1 MRQTN
6 TTPRKKPQQ
15 ERAKAT
21 VEAILIAA
29 AYILERDGWSGFTT
43 NRVAEKAGV
52 NIASLYQYFPN
63 KAALIE
69 ALRQAHIEETRQA
82 LVAATFDTDDA
93 ILSVVRALIAA
104 HRVSPVLHRRF
115 AEELPRNMVGG
126 SAECMNDPTV
136 LAFARRMV
144 AHLPD
149 PELSLFVAQTAL
161 HAVIHEAACYRVDML
176 MHSGF
181 EAEVVRLARTLIC
194 PSNST

>member
-1 MRQTN
+1 MMKQVS
-6 TTPRKKPQQ
+6 TTPRKKPRQ
-15 ERAKAT
+15 ERSKAT
-21 VEAILIAA
+21 VDAILIAA

-69 ALRQAHIEETRQA
+69 ALRQAHIEQTRQA
-82 LVAATFDTDDA
+82 LVAASFDTQDA
-93 ILSVVRALIAA
+93 TVSIVRAVIAA

-115 AEELPRNMVGG
+115 AEELPRTMAGP

-149 PELSLFVAQTAL
+149 PEL
-161 HAVIHEAACYRVDML
+161 
-176 MHSGF
+176 
-181 EAEVVRLARTLIC
+181 
-194 PSNST
+194 